1 MLDPANSQLFVTSST
16 AEEMRGAYLSALP
29 VLGLSVATR
38 RMCLCYAVKL
48 FKCILMDSCEYVYA
62 CVNLWI

>member
-16 AEEMRGAYLSALP
+16 AEEMRGTYLSALP
-29 VLGLSVATR
+29 VLGLSVAMG

-48 FKCILMDSCEYVYA
+48 CILMDICE
-62 CVNLWI
+62 CVCM